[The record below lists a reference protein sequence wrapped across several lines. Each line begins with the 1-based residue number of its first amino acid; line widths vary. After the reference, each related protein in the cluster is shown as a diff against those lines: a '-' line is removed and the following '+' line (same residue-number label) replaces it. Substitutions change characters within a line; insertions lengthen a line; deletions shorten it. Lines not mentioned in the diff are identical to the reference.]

1 MQPGLFPTFRRC
13 AIMTPVIHGCTDSG
27 GAAGMQSRGKK
38 KNSVMA
44 VEKVKEYFRGTG
56 IEVIELPES
65 SATVELAAE
74 ALHTEPDQIA
84 KTLSFL
90 VDGKPVLIVM
100 AGMARVDNHKYKEYF
115 HKKAMMIPHDQV
127 EAYIG
132 MRRAGSARLR

>member
-1 MQPGLFPTFRRC
+1 ML
-13 AIMTPVIHGCTDSG
+13 
-27 GAAGMQSRGKK
+27 
-38 KNSVMA
+38 SVMA

-74 ALHTEPDQIA
+74 ALQTEPDQIA

-100 AGMARVDNHKYKEYF
+100 AGMALSLIH
-115 HKKAMMIPHDQV
+115 I
-127 EAYIG
+127 
-132 MRRAGSARLR
+132 